1 MPRKT
6 SMCLVRLVVFQSFMF
21 TGLMVSK
28 VLGEVPKIEMA
39 VEAVRAVE
47 ASACGR
53 PASAAGAEH
62 QVECGSVNDDVG

>member
-1 MPRKT
+1 
-6 SMCLVRLVVFQSFMF
+6 
-21 TGLMVSK
+21 VSK